1 MSPQFRTACRGTS
14 ALLALMAALTSATAM
29 AADCSGMV
37 FADANG
43 NGRRDAGEA
52 PLAGQRVS
60 DGVEIVLTDA
70 QGRFRLAQAEGRST
84 FVIKPAGFDVARRAD
99 GLPDTWQNVQSRP
112 GPALKY
118 GGIPVNTAACR
129 DFGLVPRGTPGPLRV
144 WVFTD
149 PQVKSLKDVDY
160 YGRDIIADVL
170 ARQARDGAADLG
182 LSLGDIV
189 NDDLSLYPAGTAQVA
204 RLQVPWL
211 HVPGNHDLDFDATSD
226 ADSLRTFRRHFG
238 PDTVAWEEEHA
249 NVITLDDVIYQPGKA
264 PAYIGGLREE
274 QFAFLERYLATAP
287 RERLLVIGVHI
298 PFFDAAPGKETF
310 RHADRDRLFALLR
323 DFPHVLLLSGHS
335 HNQRHVFHG
344 VGSGWRGP
352 QPLHEYN
359 VGAACGAFWSGV
371 TDAAGIPDTTMSDGT
386 PNGYALL
393 QVDEGGAYTL
403 DWFAARAADDVGVAL
418 YGPHVLRRGAWPAQ
432 AVTANVFMARDDARV
447 EYRIDESDWKPMQR
461 AVQPDPRVVAQ
472 NVADDAATRL
482 RSFDRAPEAS
492 PSQHLWRATLP
503 TDLALGEHR
512 VQVRAFAINARR
524 AMEEASWTYRLDAAP

>member
-1 MSPQFRTACRGTS
+1 MMPSPMRNAAAH
-14 ALLALMAALTSATAM
+14 ALLALTLSLAAAPAL
-29 AADCSGMV
+29 AADCEGTV
-37 FADANG
+37 FADTNA
-43 NGRRDAGEA
+43 NGRRDAGES
-52 PLAGQRVS
+52 PLSGQRVS

-70 QGRFRLAQAEGRST
+70 QGHYRLAQAEGRST
-84 FVIKPAGFDVARRAD
+84 FVIKPAGFDAPRRAD
-99 GLPDTWQNVQSRP
+99 GLPDTWHNRQTRP

-118 GGIPVNTAACR
+118 GGIPASDAACR
-129 DFGLVPRGTPGPLRV
+129 DFGLVPRAARKSLRV

-149 PQVKSLKDVDY
+149 PQVKSRKDVDY

-170 ARQARDGAADLG
+170 ARQARDGAADVG
-182 LSLGDIV
+182 MSLGDIV
-189 NDDLSLYPAGTAQVA
+189 NDDLSLYLDGTAQLT
-204 RLQVPWL
+204 RLGVPWL
-211 HVPGNHDLDFDATSD
+211 HVAGNHDLDFDAAQD

-238 PDTVAWEEEHA
+238 PDTVAWEEDTA
-249 NVITLDDVIYQPGKA
+249 NFIALDDVIYRSGQS
-264 PAYIGGLREE
+264 PAYIGGLRED

-287 RERLLVIGVHI
+287 RQRLLVIGVHI
-298 PFFDAAPGKETF
+298 PFFDATPGKETF
-310 RHADRDRLFALLR
+310 RHEDRERLFALLR

-344 VGSGWRGP
+344 VDSGWHGV

-371 TDAAGIPDTTMSDGT
+371 SDAAGIPDTTMSDGT

-393 QVDEGGAYTL
+393 QVDGEGAYRL
-403 DWFAARAADDVGVAL
+403 DWFAARDLGDAGIAL
-418 YGPHVLRRGAWPAQ
+418 SGPHVLRRGAWPGQ
-432 AVTANVFMARDDARV
+432 SVYANVFMARDDARV
-447 EYRIDESDWKPMQR
+447 EYRIDDGEWKPMQR
-461 AVQPDPRVVAQ
+461 VLQADPRVIAQ

-482 RSFDRAPEAS
+482 RGYDRAPEAT

-524 AMEEASWTYRLDAAP
+524 VVEEGGWTYRLDAAP